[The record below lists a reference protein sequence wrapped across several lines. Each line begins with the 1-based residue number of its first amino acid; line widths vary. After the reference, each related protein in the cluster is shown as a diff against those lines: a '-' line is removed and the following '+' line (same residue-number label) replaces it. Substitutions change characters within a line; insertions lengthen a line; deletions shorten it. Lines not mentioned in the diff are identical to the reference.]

1 VLATKDWSGFQVV
14 LGRVLDEID
23 TLSDGMNSG
32 LLNVDQWQ
40 QRMANVLIRG
50 HIAAFQEGRNRNEL
64 DPQARRMLSGVVGDQ
79 VDYLNRFADQLDG
92 RDWDDRRDRA
102 RAALYAGSLKQAYSR
117 GETWGLELPFYP
129 GDGSSECL
137 GNCGCRWR
145 VEWIDQTKGDAD
157 CYWQLGGAE
166 RHCTTCPTRA
176 ADNPYELRGGKLV

>member
-102 RAALYAGSLKQAYSR
+102 RAALYVGFR
-117 GETWGLELPFYP
+117 TPVLP
-129 GDGSSECL
+129 G
-137 GNCGCRWR
+137 
-145 VEWIDQTKGDAD
+145 
-157 CYWQLGGAE
+157 
-166 RHCTTCPTRA
+166 
-176 ADNPYELRGGKLV
+176 